1 MLDSSSSTT
10 SNYFNPSTKDNS
22 FEIIETVKFCR
33 DDELHQIFNK
43 KIAQNDICTVPSV
56 SKCTPCD
63 NIVQNDKCAPPP
75 VVKCDPCAGT
85 KSVSSSWEWF
95 GLFVLWFIALTVL
108 FWLVYY
114 SLKPPI
120 VLQSDGNQ
128 VDTAKVLLAAV
139 ISAFVLIVIIWLIKA
154 AMGK

>member
-1 MLDSSSSTT
+1 MLNPPSSTNSDYT
-10 SNYFNPSTKDNS
+10 NNVIYDTDIVESVGPRKNNESFQNFNTNL
-22 FEIIETVKFCR
+22 I
-33 DDELHQIFNK
+33 
-43 KIAQNDICTVPSV
+43 QNDICP
-56 SKCTPCD
+56 
-63 NIVQNDKCAPPP
+63 IRCASH
-75 VVKCDPCAGT
+75 CDPCVGN

-114 SLKPPI
+114 SLKPPF

-128 VDTAKVLLAAV
+128 VDTAKVLLSAV

>member
-1 MLDSSSSTT
+1 MLNLSSSTDSDCANT
-10 SNYFNPSTKDNS
+10 VIYDTK
-22 FEIIETVKFCR
+22 IIESVEFCQS
-33 DDELHQIFNK
+33 DEPYKNI
-43 KIAQNDICTVPSV
+43 IQNSCPSPYPV
-56 SKCTPCD
+56 SYEP
-63 NIVQNDKCAPPP
+63 
-75 VVKCDPCAGT
+75 KCDPCAGT

-114 SLKPPI
+114 SLKPPF

-128 VDTAKVLLAAV
+128 VDTAKVLLSAV

-154 AMGK
+154 AIGK

>member
-1 MLDSSSSTT
+1 MLNSSSSVT
-10 SNYFNPSTKDNS
+10 SNYFNPTIKDNRT
-22 FEIIETVKFCR
+22 EIIEIV
-33 DDELHQIFNK
+33 ELHKNDSNYQNFSKN
-43 KIAQNDICTVPSV
+43 IAQNAICD
-56 SKCTPCD
+56 PCAS
-63 NIVQNDKCAPPP
+63 IPQNDKRALSP
-75 VVKCDPCAGT
+75 VSKCDPCAGT

-139 ISAFVLIVIIWLIKA
+139 ISAFILIVIIWLIKA

>member
-1 MLDSSSSTT
+1 MLNPSSSRVSDYTA
-10 SNYFNPSTKDNS
+10 NIIKDDKV
-22 FEIIETVKFCR
+22 EIIKVEFSQENEKYQNFNNNLQQNNSSLVA
-33 DDELHQIFNK
+33 HQ
-43 KIAQNDICTVPSV
+43 P
-56 SKCTPCD
+56 
-63 NIVQNDKCAPPP
+63 
-75 VVKCDPCAGT
+75 KCDLCAGT

-108 FWLVYY
+108 FWLIYY
-114 SLKPPI
+114 SLKPPF

-128 VDTAKVLLAAV
+128 IDTAKVLLAAV

>member
-1 MLDSSSSTT
+1 MLNTSSSAVTDYT
-10 SNYFNPSTKDNS
+10 INILNDNKT
-22 FEIIETVKFCR
+22 IDAVGFCQGN
-33 DDELHQIFNK
+33 DQY
-43 KIAQNDICTVPSV
+43 QNLTQNNICPGTSV
-56 SKCTPCD
+56 S
-63 NIVQNDKCAPPP
+63 
-75 VVKCDPCAGT
+75 KCDPCAGVT
-85 KSVSSSWEWF
+85 PVSSSWEWF

-108 FWLVYY
+108 FWLIYY

-128 VDTAKVLLAAV
+128 IDTAKVLLAAV

>member
-1 MLDSSSSTT
+1 MLNSSSVVVPDYTT
-10 SNYFNPSTKDNS
+10 NIINDNRVKM
-22 FEIIETVKFCR
+22 IETV
-33 DDELHQIFNK
+33 EIY
-43 KIAQNDICTVPSV
+43 QNDIPHQNLNQ
-56 SKCTPCD
+56 D
-63 NIVQNDKCAPPP
+63 NVCCAPRDHCANPC
-75 VVKCDPCAGT
+75 KDPCSNT

-108 FWLVYY
+108 FWLIYY
-114 SLKPPI
+114 SLKPPF

>member
-1 MLDSSSSTT
+1 MSDTSSSTVWDYI
-10 SNYFNPSTKDNS
+10 NNNIQKDNRVPVVIDS
-22 FEIIETVKFCR
+22 VEFY
-33 DDELHQIFNK
+33 
-43 KIAQNDICTVPSV
+43 QNDMVC
-56 SKCTPCD
+56 
-63 NIVQNDKCAPPP
+63 QNSDKNLIQNNVCAPCAPSYEP
-75 VVKCDPCAGT
+75 KCDPCAGT

-108 FWLVYY
+108 FWLIYY
-114 SLKPPI
+114 SLKPPF

>member
-1 MLDSSSSTT
+1 ML
-10 SNYFNPSTKDNS
+10 NPSLSADLDYRNNIVYDTK
-22 FEIIETVKFCR
+22 IIESVEFCQG
-33 DDELHQIFNK
+33 DESYQEFSKNLR
-43 KIAQNDICTVPSV
+43 QNPYPSPCPSV
-56 SKCTPCD
+56 CEP
-63 NIVQNDKCAPPP
+63 
-75 VVKCDPCAGT
+75 KCDPCAGT

-114 SLKPPI
+114 SLKPPF

-128 VDTAKVLLAAV
+128 VDTAKVLLSAV

>member
-1 MLDSSSSTT
+1 MLNPLSTT
-10 SNYFNPSTKDNS
+10 PDYINNQIEEDKVVKIIDVIEIYQNDVPAINSTNN
-22 FEIIETVKFCR
+22 VC
-33 DDELHQIFNK
+33 
-43 KIAQNDICTVPSV
+43 QNDIPQI
-56 SKCTPCD
+56 
-63 NIVQNDKCAPPP
+63 NIGTRY
-75 VVKCDPCAGT
+75 DPCCNT
-85 KSVSSSWEWF
+85 KSVTSSWEWF

-108 FWLVYY
+108 FWLIYY
-114 SLKPPI
+114 SLKPPF

>member
-1 MLDSSSSTT
+1 ML
-10 SNYFNPSTKDNS
+10 NS
-22 FEIIETVKFCR
+22 PLPAGLDYNNNIIINNNEIVRPVEFCQGDETY
-33 DDELHQIFNK
+33 QAFNK
-43 KIAQNDICTVPSV
+43 NLIKNDVCQIPYALNRDPISIQSPAPCAAEYV
-56 SKCTPCD
+56 S
-63 NIVQNDKCAPPP
+63 
-75 VVKCDPCAGT
+75 KCDPCAGT
-85 KSVSSSWEWF
+85 KSVTSSWEWF

-108 FWLVYY
+108 FWLVFY
-114 SLKPPI
+114 SLKPPF

>member
-1 MLDSSSSTT
+1 MLNPSLSTT
-10 SNYFNPSTKDNS
+10 TDYTTN
-22 FEIIETVKFCR
+22 IIDDDKVKIINVVEFCQG
-33 DDELHQIFNK
+33 DELY
-43 KIAQNDICTVPSV
+43 QNF
-56 SKCTPCD
+56 SKNFVKHDVCPA
-63 NIVQNDKCAPPP
+63 VYES
-75 VVKCDPCAGT
+75 KCDPCAGT

-108 FWLVYY
+108 FWLIYY

-128 VDTAKVLLAAV
+128 IDTAKVLLAAV

>member
-1 MLDSSSSTT
+1 MLNPPLST
-10 SNYFNPSTKDNS
+10 SPDYINNQIVDEKVVKIIDVVEIYHNDVPSTNS
-22 FEIIETVKFCR
+22 TNNLCP
-33 DDELHQIFNK
+33 LQ
-43 KIAQNDICTVPSV
+43 PS
-56 SKCTPCD
+56 
-63 NIVQNDKCAPPP
+63 NIRCVT
-75 VVKCDPCAGT
+75 DPCCNT
-85 KSVSSSWEWF
+85 KSVTSSWEWF

-108 FWLVYY
+108 FWLIYY
-114 SLKPPI
+114 SLKPPF

>member
-1 MLDSSSSTT
+1 MLNPPLST
-10 SNYFNPSTKDNS
+10 SPDYINYQIEEDKVVKIIDVI
-22 FEIIETVKFCR
+22 EIY
-33 DDELHQIFNK
+33 
-43 KIAQNDICTVPSV
+43 QNDIPAVNPTNNVCPTDPSNNV
-56 SKCTPCD
+56 CLT
-63 NIVQNDKCAPPP
+63 
-75 VVKCDPCAGT
+75 DPCCNT
-85 KSVSSSWEWF
+85 KSVTSSWEWF

-108 FWLVYY
+108 FWLIYY
-114 SLKPPI
+114 SLKPPF

>member
-1 MLDSSSSTT
+1 MLDYPSSTT
-10 SNYFNPSTKDNS
+10 SNYFNPIIKDNRT
-22 FEIIETVKFCR
+22 EIINTVEFCQG
-33 DDELHQIFNK
+33 DESY
-43 KIAQNDICTVPSV
+43 QNF
-56 SKCTPCD
+56 SKH
-63 NIVQNDKCAPPP
+63 IVQNDLCNPCATQNDLCAPPP
-75 VVKCDPCAGT
+75 VSKCDPCAGT

-139 ISAFVLIVIIWLIKA
+139 ISAFILIVIIWLIKA

>member
-1 MLDSSSSTT
+1 MLNPSLSTT
-10 SNYFNPSTKDNS
+10 TNYTTNIMDDDKVK
-22 FEIIETVKFCR
+22 IINIVEFCQ
-33 DDELHQIFNK
+33 DDELRQNYNK
-43 KIAQNDICTVPSV
+43 NLVQNDIYAEPSV
-56 SKCTPCD
+56 S
-63 NIVQNDKCAPPP
+63 
-75 VVKCDPCAGT
+75 KCDPCAGT

-108 FWLVYY
+108 FWLIYY

-128 VDTAKVLLAAV
+128 IDTTKVLLAAV
-139 ISAFVLIVIIWLIKA
+139 ISAFILIVIIWLIKA

>member
-1 MLDSSSSTT
+1 MLNPPLST
-10 SNYFNPSTKDNS
+10 SPDYINNQIEEDKVVKIIDVI
-22 FEIIETVKFCR
+22 EIY
-33 DDELHQIFNK
+33 
-43 KIAQNDICTVPSV
+43 QNDIPAVNSTNNVCPT
-56 SKCTPCD
+56 
-63 NIVQNDKCAPPP
+63 
-75 VVKCDPCAGT
+75 DPCCNT
-85 KSVSSSWEWF
+85 KSVTSSWEWF

-108 FWLVYY
+108 FWLIYY
-114 SLKPPI
+114 SLKPPF

>member
-1 MLDSSSSTT
+1 MLNTPSSTV
-10 SNYFNPSTKDNS
+10 SDYINNNNITKDDRVK
-22 FEIIETVKFCR
+22 IIETVEFY
-33 DDELHQIFNK
+33 
-43 KIAQNDICTVPSV
+43 QNDI
-56 SKCTPCD
+56 PCQNSNGNLVRD
-63 NIVQNDKCAPPP
+63 NTYSSCAPCAPSYEP
-75 VVKCDPCAGT
+75 KCDPCAGT
-85 KSVSSSWEWF
+85 KSVNSSWEWF

-108 FWLVYY
+108 FWLIYY
-114 SLKPPI
+114 SLKPPF